1 MPLGDANPGR
11 QKLADLELAEFA
23 RDYVALADAGVTK
36 VIVQL
41 ARKLHMSPGSI
52 RSRRRTP
59 LGARSSPRQIRPR
72 DALVDRLTARGKRI
86 LGKGPQAVIQQQCLL
101 VQRLAVSICPH

>member
-36 VIVQL
+36 VIVP
-41 ARKLHMSPGSI
+41 AREEAAHV
-52 RSRRRTP
+52 
-59 LGARSSPRQIRPR
+59 AR
-72 DALVDRLTARGKRI
+72 
-86 LGKGPQAVIQQQCLL
+86 
-101 VQRLAVSICPH
+101 